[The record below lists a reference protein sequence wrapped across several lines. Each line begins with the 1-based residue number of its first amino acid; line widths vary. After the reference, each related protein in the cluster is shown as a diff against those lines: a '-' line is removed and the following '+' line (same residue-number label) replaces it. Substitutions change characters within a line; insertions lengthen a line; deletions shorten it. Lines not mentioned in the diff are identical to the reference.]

1 MPIYTFENNGKSI
14 EHIAPMGTDSVV
26 LDGKRWTRQP
36 VARFGV
42 TGFAREAELVT
53 ATTLTT
59 GPFVAI
65 TTIAPTTFTSI
76 TGGNISGS
84 WSTATIPAGITLPGP
99 ITSFQ
104 ISSGQVVAFNGVI
117 NS

>member
-1 MPIYTFENNGKSI
+1 MSDLSNQAI
-14 EHIAPMGTDSVV
+14 EYSMGQ
-26 LDGKRWTRQP
+26 G
-36 VARFGV
+36 
-42 TGFAREAELVT
+42 GFQLVT
-53 ATTLTT
+53 ATSLTT

-65 TTIAPTTFTSI
+65 TMIAPPPFTSI
-76 TGGNISGS
+76 TGHNISGS

-104 ISSGQVVAFNGVI
+104 ISSGQVIAFNGTM

>member
-1 MPIYTFENNGKSI
+1 MSDLSNQAIGYSMGNG
-14 EHIAPMGTDSVV
+14 
-26 LDGKRWTRQP
+26 
-36 VARFGV
+36 
-42 TGFAREAELVT
+42 GFQLVT

-65 TTIAPTTFTSI
+65 TVTAPTTFSSI
-76 TGGNISGS
+76 TGNNISGA

-104 ISSGQVVAFNGVI
+104 ISSGQVVAFNGSI
-117 NS
+117 QS